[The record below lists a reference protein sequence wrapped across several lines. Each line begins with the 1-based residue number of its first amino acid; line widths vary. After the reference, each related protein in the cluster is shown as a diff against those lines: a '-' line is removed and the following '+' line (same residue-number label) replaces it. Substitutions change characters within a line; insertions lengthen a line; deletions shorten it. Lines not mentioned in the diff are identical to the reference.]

1 MLTTSATR
9 KTHIADDTTNV
20 TQSISEQ
27 QDRQEPEQQQKRKAR
42 GKRDN
47 GDGGQ
52 GGGGRR
58 GRGQGRSPGLFL
70 LHNDFDNHVTYQYD
84 NIAIQSSH
92 IRTDHDRSTINLKSP
107 ILPSSAVATT
117 SETASKHNVNRYKYS
132 RLLLLS
138 GQTSDQDDGDDVVV
152 EGGREVIE
160 SSSIRDSTV
169 VSVSPNDF
177 ITTYNS
183 IVTDETERSKT
194 KTTSNDNNY
203 YELVFNSSKCLN

>member
-9 KTHIADDTTNV
+9 ETHIADETTNV

-27 QDRQEPEQQQKRKAR
+27 QDKKEPEKQQKRKTR

-58 GRGQGRSPGLFL
+58 RRRERVRRRGLFL

-84 NIAIQSSH
+84 DIAIQSSH
-92 IRTDHDRSTINLKSP
+92 IRTDHDRSTINLTSP
-107 ILPSSAVATT
+107 KLPSASAATT
-117 SETASKHNVNRYKYS
+117 SEVASKHNVNRYKYS

-138 GQTSDQDDGDDVVV
+138 GQRSDQDDVDDVE

-160 SSSIRDSTV
+160 SSIRDSTAV
-169 VSVSPNDF
+169 VSVSPNDL
-177 ITTYNS
+177 ITYNS

-203 YELVFNSSKCLN
+203 YELVFNSSKCLS